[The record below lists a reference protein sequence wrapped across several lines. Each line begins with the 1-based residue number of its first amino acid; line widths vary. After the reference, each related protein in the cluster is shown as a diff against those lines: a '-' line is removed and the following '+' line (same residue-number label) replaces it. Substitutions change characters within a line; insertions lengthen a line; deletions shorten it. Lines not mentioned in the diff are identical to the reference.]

1 MIVNLHGH
9 PGYQLGVTVVHA
21 VPDFYA
27 TDPANHPVTVKYAE
41 YNGIGHVVRYINAT
55 FVFSHKGEDGTLNYV
70 YKEKTQ

>member
-27 TDPANHPVTVKYAE
+27 TNPATHPVTVRYAE
-41 YNGIGHVVRYINAT
+41 YNGIGHAVRNINAT
-55 FVFSHKGEDGTLNYV
+55 FVFSHKDEGGTPNYV